1 MLPDVA
7 GFERELDYEV
17 PPALAG
23 EVRAGSV
30 VRIPLQGRRVRGW
43 VVAYP
48 VAPVEGLTLRPL
60 AKVTGWG
67 PEPDLIDLSSWAA
80 WRWAG
85 RRRSLLVTASPEVA
99 IRSLPRTERL
109 RAQPPTG
116 GTPTGGERPTEGRP
130 TEGRPTEGRPADGRP
145 TEGRPTEGRP
155 ADGRATGAPGGSAAL
170 VEQAWRPGT
179 HLLRLPPDY
188 SATEVVVTAAAHG
201 PVLVVA
207 PTKARATAGAAAL
220 GNRGIDVALL
230 PGEWAQARAGSRV
243 VIGTRAA
250 AWGPCPGLGAVVV
263 LDAHDE
269 GLVQETAPTW
279 DAASVAAERAR
290 RAGVPCLWVTSCPT
304 LELVTAADGVY
315 VVGAATERD
324 GWAALQVVDRRGDD
338 PRQGLYSSA
347 LVGLLR
353 SEHRVV
359 CVLNRKGRALLPIC
373 AACGEP
379 ASCEQCG
386 SGTALVGDELVCRRC
401 GLARP
406 VVCASCGSDAMRQF
420 RVGVARAR
428 EQLEALSG
436 RAVGEV
442 VAGTGALPGTPIIVG
457 TEAVLYR
464 DGELR
469 RTGPVA
475 AVAFLDF
482 DQELLAPRY
491 RAAEEALALVS
502 RASRIVGGRR
512 QGGRVLVQT
521 RVPAHPVI
529 DAALV
534 GDPGRLLATEEP
546 ARKALRLPPFAALA
560 LISGPGA
567 AELAGVLVDQT
578 ADYRDGGALPPAV
591 EDEEPPGNGRGWPV
605 GARAGAAVPG
615 LRRQAPE
622 AAIELSDLGQER
634 WMVRAPD
641 AAILAD
647 ALDRAGR
654 PGLRVRVEV
663 GSVRF

>member
-1 MLPDVA
+1 M
-7 GFERELDYEV
+7 
-17 PPALAG
+17 
-23 EVRAGSV
+23 
-30 VRIPLQGRRVRGW
+30 
-43 VVAYP
+43 
-48 VAPVEGLTLRPL
+48 T
-60 AKVTGWG
+60 
-67 PEPDLIDLSSWAA
+67 
-80 WRWAG
+80 
-85 RRRSLLVTASPEVA
+85 
-99 IRSLPRTERL
+99 
-109 RAQPPTG
+109 
-116 GTPTGGERPTEGRP
+116 
-130 TEGRPTEGRPADGRP
+130 
-145 TEGRPTEGRP
+145 
-155 ADGRATGAPGGSAAL
+155 
-170 VEQAWRPGT
+170 
-179 HLLRLPPDY
+179 
-188 SATEVVVTAAAHG
+188 
-201 PVLVVA
+201 
-207 PTKARATAGAAAL
+207 
-220 GNRGIDVALL
+220 
-230 PGEWAQARAGSRV
+230 
-243 VIGTRAA
+243 
-250 AWGPCPGLGAVVV
+250 AVVV

-290 RAGVPCLWVTSCPT
+290 RARVPCLWVTSCPT

-315 VVGAATERD
+315 VTGPAVERD
-324 GWAALQVVDRRGDD
+324 GWAALQVIDRRGHD

-347 LVGLLR
+347 LVDLLR
-353 SEHRVV
+353 SEQRVV

-373 AACGEP
+373 GACGEP

-386 SGTALVGDELVCRRC
+386 SGMALMGDQLVCRRC

-406 VVCASCGSDAMRQF
+406 VVCASCGSDVMRQL

-436 RAVGEV
+436 RPVGEV

-482 DQELLAPRY
+482 DQELLAARY
-491 RAAEEALALVS
+491 RAGEEALALVA

-521 RVPAHPVI
+521 RAPAHPVI
-529 DAALV
+529 AAALV

-567 AELAGVLVDQT
+567 AELAGVLVKQAADEGAARAAPT
-578 ADYRDGGALPPAV
+578 ATGDEGPPQSEQSWSA
-591 EDEEPPGNGRGWPV
+591 GHGGRGRCLRL
-605 GARAGAAVPG
+605 ALAGAG
-615 LRRQAPE
+615 GG
-622 AAIELSDLGQER
+622 IELSELGQER

-641 AAILAD
+641 PATLAD
-647 ALDRAGR
+647 ALERAGR
-654 PGLRVRVEV
+654 PGHRVRVEV

>member
-1 MLPDVA
+1 MA

-30 VRIPLQGRRVRGW
+30 VRVPLQGRRVRGW
-43 VVAYP
+43 VVGYP
-48 VAPVEGLTLRPL
+48 VTPVEGVTLRPL

-67 PEPDLIDLSSWAA
+67 PEPDLIDLASWAA
-80 WRWAG
+80 WRWAA

-99 IRSLPRTERL
+99 VKGLPRPEGL
-109 RAQPPTG
+109 RAHPPTG
-116 GTPTGGERPTEGRP
+116 ENSTPNGPAAIGTTANGRSVAV
-130 TEGRPTEGRPADGRP
+130 R
-145 TEGRPTEGRP
+145 
-155 ADGRATGAPGGSAAL
+155 GGSPAL
-170 VEQAWRPGT
+170 VEQSWRPGT

-188 SATEVVVTAAAHG
+188 ERDGGSHGGGRPWSGIGRGAHNG
-201 PVLVVA
+201 PSRRGGRR
-207 PTKARATAGAAAL
+207 PQPPRHRRGAAARRV
-220 GNRGIDVALL
+220 GTGACRWSSSD
-230 PGEWAQARAGSRV
+230 RHAGS
-243 VIGTRAA
+243 GL
-250 AWGPCPGLGAVVV
+250 GPCPDLSAVVV

-269 GLVQETAPTW
+269 SLVQETAPTW

-290 RAGVPCLWVTSCPT
+290 RARVPCLWVTSCPT
-304 LELVTAADGVY
+304 LELVTAADRVY
-315 VVGAATERD
+315 VTGPAVERD
-324 GWAALQVVDRRGDD
+324 GWAALQVIDRRGDD

-347 LVGLLR
+347 LVDLLR
-353 SEHRVV
+353 SEQRVV

-373 AACGEP
+373 GACGEP

-386 SGTALVGDELVCRRC
+386 SGMALVGDQLVCRRC
-401 GLARP
+401 GLPRP
-406 VVCASCGSDAMRQF
+406 VVCASCGSDAMRQL

-436 RAVGEV
+436 RPVGEV
-442 VAGTGALPGTPIIVG
+442 VAGTGVLPSTPIIVG

-469 RTGPVA
+469 RAGPVA

-491 RAAEEALALVS
+491 RASEEALALVA

-567 AELAGVLVDQT
+567 AELAGVLVRQA
-578 ADYRDGGALPPAV
+578 ADDRDG
-591 EDEEPPGNGRGWPV
+591 
-605 GARAGAAVPG
+605 RAGPTANGDEGPPQSMQSWSVGMTDGAAASG
-615 LRRQAPE
+615 WRLQAPG
-622 AAIELSDLGQER
+622 AIELSELGQER

-641 AAILAD
+641 AATLAD
-647 ALDRAGR
+647 ALERAGR
-654 PGLRVRVEV
+654 PGHRVRVEV
-663 GSVRF
+663 GPVRF